1 VIIHIEQ
8 WDSGM
13 SSIDKSGSGDL
24 KWPKLI
30 RGRLIKRYKRFLAD
44 MVLENGETV
53 TAHCSNSGRMTACNK
68 VGQPVY
74 LSFHDNPKRKL
85 KYTWELIEM
94 PTSLVGVNTLVPNR
108 LVAQALKHKIIAEL
122 NQYTQVFREVTVN
135 KGSRLDLK
143 LTGSGIPDGYVEI
156 KNCTLV
162 ENGCARFP
170 DAPTKRG
177 QKHLQELVKLKS
189 GGARAVIFFLVQRTD
204 ATHFKPA
211 DDIDPEY
218 GRQLRHAVKEG
229 VEILIYD
236 VNISLEGIGLRN
248 PLRHIF

>member
-1 VIIHIEQ
+1 MICIEQ

-13 SSIDKSGSGDL
+13 GSKDKSGNGDL
-24 KWPKLI
+24 KWPTLI

-44 MVLENGETV
+44 VELENGETV
-53 TAHCSNSGRMTACNK
+53 TAHCSNSGRMTACNQA
-68 VGQPVY
+68 GQPVY

-94 PTSLVGVNTLVPNR
+94 PSSLVGVNTLVPNR
-108 LVAQALKHKIIAEL
+108 LVAAALEHKIVTEL
-122 NQYTQVFREVTVN
+122 NRYTDIFREVTVN

-143 LTGSGIPDGYVEI
+143 LTGTGMPDCFVEI

-162 ENGCARFP
+162 ENGCAKFP
-170 DAPTKRG
+170 DAPTTRG
-177 QKHLQELVKLKS
+177 RKHLRELAKLKNN
-189 GGARAVIFFLVQRTD
+189 GARAVIFFLVQRTD

-218 GRQLRHAVKEG
+218 GRQLRQVVRNG

-236 VNISLEGIGLRN
+236 VNISLESIGLRR
-248 PLRHIF
+248 PIPYEF